1 MGELG
6 GSVTETGMEWCP
18 CGRLAV
24 NDEGAKMNWGW
35 IKVEGLARVGRE
47 GLRPE
52 IGFWEGVVSWDRA
65 MSWELRV
72 RLAAVSPGLSLE
84 AMSL

>member
-1 MGELG
+1 MWGRILGRSSVGELG

-35 IKVEGLARVGRE
+35 IKVEG
-47 GLRPE
+47 
-52 IGFWEGVVSWDRA
+52 
-65 MSWELRV
+65 
-72 RLAAVSPGLSLE
+72 
-84 AMSL
+84 